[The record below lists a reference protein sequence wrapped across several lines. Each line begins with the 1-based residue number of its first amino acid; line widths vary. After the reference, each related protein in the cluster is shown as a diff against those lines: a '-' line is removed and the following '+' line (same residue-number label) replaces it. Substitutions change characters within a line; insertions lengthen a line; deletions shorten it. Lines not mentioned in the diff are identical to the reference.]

1 MNGTSKNTLVILGLL
16 LFPFCIYFTTLGN
29 PFVYDDLIL
38 VQGNRRLDDPTNVR
52 KLFTVEYFTISGE
65 RGYRPV
71 ATALSFL
78 DVAIGGRKPLVFR
91 ATSILIH
98 LLNGTLVFLIV
109 FVLTRRR
116 PLSALTALFFL
127 LHPIQTE
134 AVNGI
139 TFVED
144 PLSAFFFFSA
154 LYVYL
159 RHREGGNTWFC
170 LSLSIVLYILAVFS
184 KESAIMLPF
193 VIILVEF
200 LFGEER
206 IGSILRKRRAAA
218 AGFAA
223 ATIFFLAIR
232 FVVVVNPHAGAA
244 PQYPGGNLLNA
255 LPLSAAAFAK
265 YVKLFFYPADLSI
278 EHCFA
283 TGNTHYYLYVVSG
296 AAVIIAAFVAGMI
309 ARRSDKAVSFGAF
322 FFLLNLFPI
331 SGIVPFGAVMA
342 ERYLYLPSFGLCLMT
357 VGLLMPRS
365 GDGGAAAVGR
375 SESWNV
381 IFVLCF
387 ILIYSLFTLQRN
399 MVWRDELRLWESAV
413 HVCPNSSR
421 AQTSY
426 GRELMESG
434 RGRPAI
440 EAAAAHLETAVKL
453 DPNHYEALLALGTA
467 YWRLG
472 DIESA
477 EAVYARAYKV
487 HPTNDVRYNLALLL
501 NAENKPGKALPL
513 LMEIVET
520 QPDWAAA
527 RYLLGNTYLR
537 LGKPDEAKMEYL
549 KTLTLKPDYIEA
561 KGNLGVAYMQLND
574 LDKAETIFREI
585 IKEHPHNKYAAQ
597 NLDRVLALKKTNG
610 LGR

>member
-16 LFPFCIYFTTLGN
+16 FFPFCIYFTTLGN

-38 VQGNRRLDDPTNVR
+38 VQGNRNLDDVTNAR
-52 KLFTVEYFTISGE
+52 KLFTGEYFTVSGE

-109 FVLTRRR
+109 FALTRRR

-144 PLSAFFFFSA
+144 PLSALFFFSA

-159 RHREGGNTWFC
+159 RHREGGKAWFR
-170 LSLSIVLYILAVFS
+170 LPLSIALYVLAVFS
-184 KESAIMLPF
+184 KESTIMLPF

-206 IGSILRKRRAAA
+206 IGSILCKRRATAV
-218 AGFAA
+218 GFAA
-223 ATIFFLAIR
+223 ATAFFIAIR

-265 YVKLFFYPADLSI
+265 YVKLFFYPAGLSI
-278 EHCFA
+278 EHCF
-283 TGNTHYYLYVVSG
+283 TIGNSYYYLYVVTG
-296 AAVIIAAFVAGMI
+296 VAVILAAFAAGML

-357 VGLLMPRS
+357 VALLMPRS
-365 GDGGAAAVGR
+365 DGGAAAGR
-375 SESWNV
+375 SEGWNV

-399 MVWRDELRLWESAV
+399 MVWRDELRLWKSAV
-413 HVCPNSSR
+413 RECPNSSR
-421 AQTSY
+421 VQTSY
-426 GRELMESG
+426 GRELIESG

-472 DIESA
+472 DTESA

-537 LGKPDEAKMEYL
+537 LRKPDEAKREYL

-561 KGNLGVAYMQLND
+561 KGNLGVAFMQLND

-585 IKEHPHNKYAAQ
+585 INEHPHNKYAAQ